1 MVGEPAVY
9 CTCARK
15 YLKVLGTGKLANH
28 LCGQIGQV
36 ARNSL
41 TDTCVLSTGTRKHLK
56 PTANGKLANNLCSHN
71 RQVAWEVM
79 GNWPKT
85 CAVKSGRYTQIC
97 KVDWERG
104 KWPTTCEIIPGRQL
118 GTEKLAHHLHS
129 QIGQVAGE
137 IIVGHLCTNYK
148 YTQTSKAEWERGN
161 WPTTC
166 VVISG
171 RTTKYLKATGNG
183 ETGQSPVQ
191 SNSAGSRQVGTG
203 KLANHLCIQI
213 VQVAGEIMHGEL
225 AVYCTCTRKFLK
237 ATGNWETSRPLV
249 QSNRAGGWEIIV
261 RYLRTKYR

>member
-36 ARNSL
+36 AGNSL

-56 PTANGKLANNLCSHN
+56 PTVNGKLANNLCSHN
-71 RQVAWEVM
+71 RQVAWEIM

-104 KWPTTCEIIPGRQL
+104 KWPTTCEIISGR
-118 GTEKLAHHLHS
+118 
-129 QIGQVAGE
+129 
-137 IIVGHLCTNYK
+137 

-183 ETGQSPVQ
+183 ETDQSPVQ
-191 SNSAGSRQVGTG
+191 SNSAGSRQLGTR

-225 AVYCTCTRKFLK
+225 AVYCTCTQKFLK

-249 QSNRAGGWEIIV
+249 QSNWAGGWEIFVGIQHGMMA
-261 RYLRTKYR
+261 